1 MWTPKRVLLLASGLA
16 VFVAAYLGYAF
27 FLGGIDGLPALP
39 LEYWPREN
47 GIVERP
53 PPPLQKIDELLVMA
67 FGAGCPELGRQLK
80 VETPRGIVV
89 AAESY
94 HFEDDGRMR
103 LEVPSL
109 AFFNKS
115 QPRDKFPEINTIRGR
130 RAYLTFDRPVHGPH
144 DMSSGKLCLAEL
156 QSDDEMGITIKN
168 NRRTPQET
176 DDLQIRVPQGPMFFD
191 DRKNIIYTA
200 NHVEIKDYQTQ
211 PEQTINGV
219 GMEVYL
225 VPHEPNK
232 PGSAPAQSPGK
243 ERNENGG
250 SVERIVLLSEVDM
263 HLYTEGSD
271 GLFSPG
277 ASKPQPKPAGDSQTK
292 DLSAFVALALQIRP
306 ISAAACISYFSPKP
320 RDHIHIQTAGRFE
333 HNMMRNL
340 ATFDIPVEAKPDR
353 YEEVLVE
360 RNPERAKKDRIHCE
374 HLTLQFRR
382 KDGEAVG
389 DKPAQPPAERD
400 HNAPDLEIESARA
413 TGREVVLTSDGDN
426 LEAHGNEMI
435 YRTSSPRPDQKIKYT
450 LLRGE
455 PEARVMQDGS
465 EMYGAVIEMTE
476 SDGVR
481 NVTVNSPGH
490 IHLYEK
496 AEEPKE
502 KSVESKANPPAEP
515 RILHARWKERFTS
528 VRKKAVDPQTN
539 KDRDYDVL
547 TFTADAAFAE
557 GGPKEGYARPVD
569 ILDDA
574 KLPFAKSHMKGDV
587 LEVWML
593 VPPQQTDN
601 AKEATAQPTA
611 KEKPASGLAGGGQK
625 VARVEA
631 SGNVSLRSAEL
642 IIHRTER
649 LTVLVHDEMME
660 PEPISVSAQ
669 PSPAPPGTVNP
680 PTGQA
685 DTKPAPD
692 KKTEPDPKPPI
703 ELRAHVVK
711 AWVVR
716 LIPPPGS
723 KLVEHNEIDEL
734 WTEDHVV
741 VTQAPTPPG
750 KKKEGLARDMLP
762 NVKPGSLITLT
773 TGKGGVT
780 AVQVDGPRQD
790 GLFVGEFASYKD
802 EVLTLKVHAVGN
814 SAQDCRVAGDVKV
827 TAYVLGNGLFIQG
840 HRLTMK
846 RRAGGNDLDVSVPI
860 SSTTDGND
868 LARVLMDDLYIVGP
882 KVSVKQAE
890 NIARVDGMGMMRIMS
905 GSDFQGQA
913 LKEPVPLDVF
923 WNRLMVFNG
932 ILVEFYGNIQAV
944 QKDSCMTCDKLE
956 VSLDRPVSFKPGE
969 KEPKPANAEDDAGP
983 KVKKFVC
990 GGNVRVDDSLI
1001 DPETKKLQRYL
1012 RIQTVELTV
1021 DNDTGVVMARGR
1033 FRGREPEGDKTEGTP
1048 SSGRTVS
1055 NEKEAEPEPTP
1066 GVVRIVQPGSDTPL
1080 EPAAPAAAPATPAK
1094 PKEEVWKLTQV
1105 HFAKSM
1111 DLEQREPRIAH
1122 FYGDVRVLHI
1132 PWDIKKLKPDAP
1144 LDLMK
1149 TVGAMPENGLYIQ
1162 CEKLTVKS
1170 KPLPAAVG
1178 PAPAKGAAEKTVWHE
1193 MRAEGQQV
1201 YLKGVDGRG
1210 QPFEGKGAEVY
1221 YDEEKGQLILDGKGD
1236 NAELIQPKGGNLNFQ
1251 RGKKFTYDRN
1261 EGRWKVDNFA
1271 GGEFRPKK

>member
-16 VFVAAYLGYAF
+16 VFVTAYLGYAF

-47 GIVERP
+47 LDWEGP
-53 PPPLQKIDELLVMA
+53 PTPLQEIDRLLVTA

-168 NRRTPQET
+168 NRRTPQEA
-176 DDLQIRVPQGPMFFD
+176 DDLQIRVPEGPLFFD

-200 NHVEIKDYQTQ
+200 NHVEIKDFQSQ
-211 PEQTINGV
+211 PDPTTINAV

-225 VPHEPNK
+225 VPHETNK
-232 PGSAPAQSPGK
+232 PGSAPAQPPAK
-243 ERNENGG
+243 ERSESGG

-263 HLYTEGSD
+263 HLYTEGGD
-271 GLFSPG
+271 GLFS
-277 ASKPQPKPAGDSQTK
+277 ASSPKPQPKTAAPSAADSPTK
-292 DLSAFVALALQIRP
+292 DLSAFVALALQFRP
-306 ISAAACISYFSPKP
+306 ISAAACIPYYSPNP

-333 HNMMRNL
+333 HNMIRNL
-340 ATFDIPVEAKPDR
+340 ATFDIPAEAKPDH

-360 RNPERAKKDRIHCE
+360 RNPERSKKDRIHCE

-382 KDGEAVG
+382 KDAEADG
-389 DKPAQPPAERD
+389 NKPSQPPPERD

-413 TGREVVLTSDGDN
+413 IGREVVLTSDGDN

-476 SDGVR
+476 TEGVR
-481 NVTVNSPGH
+481 NVTVNAPGH
-490 IHLYEK
+490 IHLHEK
-496 AEEPKE
+496 AEEPKGNAP
-502 KSVESKANPPAEP
+502 VEP

-528 VRKKAVDPQTN
+528 IRKKALDPRTN
-539 KDRDYDVL
+539 KERDYDVL

-557 GGPKEGYARPVD
+557 GGPKEGFAHPVD

-587 LEVWML
+587 LEVWMIA
-593 VPPQQTDN
+593 PPSQSADN
-601 AKEATAQPTA
+601 EKAAATPPVGKENPST
-611 KEKPASGLAGGGQK
+611 GLASSGQK

-723 KLVEHNEIDEL
+723 KLVERNEIDEL

-750 KKKEGLARDMLP
+750 KKKEGVARDVLP
-762 NVKPGSLITLT
+762 NVKPGTPITLT
-773 TGKGGVT
+773 TGKGRVI
-780 AVQVDGPRQD
+780 AVQVDGPRQE
-790 GLFVGEFASYKD
+790 GLFVGQFVSYKD
-802 EVLTLKVHAVGN
+802 EVLALKVKAGDGD
-814 SAQDCRVAGDVKV
+814 SRTQECRVAEDVKV

-890 NIARVDGMGMMRIMS
+890 NTARVDGMGMMRVMS

-932 ILVEFYGNIQAV
+932 QLVEYYGNIQAV

-956 VSLDRPVSFKPGE
+956 VYLDRPVSFKPGE
-969 KEPKPANAEDDAGP
+969 KEPKPANAEEDAGP
-983 KVKKFVC
+983 KVKRFVC

-1012 RIQTVELTV
+1012 RIQTVELNV

-1033 FRGREPEGDKTEGTP
+1033 FRGREPDGDKPDGTP
-1048 SSGRTVS
+1048 GPGRTVS
-1055 NEKEAEPEPTP
+1055 NEKEGEPEPTP
-1066 GVVRIVQPGSDTPL
+1066 GVVRIVQPSSDTPL
-1080 EPAAPAAAPATPAK
+1080 EPAAPAAPAAPAK

-1132 PWDIKKLKPDAP
+1132 PWDIKTLKPDAP
-1144 LDLMK
+1144 LDLVKMIA
-1149 TVGAMPENGLYIQ
+1149 AMPENGLYIQ

-1170 KPLPAAVG
+1170 KPLPAAAK
-1178 PAPAKGAAEKTVWHE
+1178 PAPTKDAAEKTVWHE

-1201 YLKGVDGRG
+1201 YLKGMDGRG

-1236 NAELIQPKGGNLNFQ
+1236 NAELIQRKGGKLSFE

-1271 GGEFRPKK
+1271 GGEFRPNK